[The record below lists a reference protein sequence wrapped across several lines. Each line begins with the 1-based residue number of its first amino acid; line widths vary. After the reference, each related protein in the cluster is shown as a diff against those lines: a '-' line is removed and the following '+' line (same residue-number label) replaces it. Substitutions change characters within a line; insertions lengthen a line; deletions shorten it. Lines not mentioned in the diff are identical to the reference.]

1 MRKIVLLLISL
12 LITYSSSAQVKEIKG
27 RQSFNQGDFEISFY
41 TNLGKYSSS
50 TKEISTY
57 SGSQPYES
65 SYSDGSIYLQV
76 GASVGYYIL
85 NGWSIEPELDI
96 NLSFDGTSTSL
107 LGNLCYTFYIPR
119 KNIYPYI
126 KLGYG
131 LSNYHAG
138 HYSNNSEGLF
148 ESLDYKTLNAG
159 AGLKFKYSSGLA
171 LRMEINYRNL
181 SGSNSYYYSD
191 QYYSTSNKSETTI
204 SIISLAIGISVLL

>member
-1 MRKIVLLLISL
+1 MRKIFFLIISL

-41 TNLGKYSSS
+41 TNLGKFSSS

-76 GASVGYYIL
+76 GASVGYYII
-85 NGWSIEPELDI
+85 NGLSVEPELDI

-119 KNIYPYI
+119 KTIYPYI

-131 LSNYHAG
+131 LSNYHSA
-138 HYSNNSEGLF
+138 NLF

-159 AGLKFKYSSGLA
+159 AGLKFKYSSVLSM
-171 LRMEINYRNL
+171 RMEINYKNL

-191 QYYSTSNKSETTI
+191 QYYSTSSKSETTV
-204 SIISLAIGISVLL
+204 SIISLSIGISVLL